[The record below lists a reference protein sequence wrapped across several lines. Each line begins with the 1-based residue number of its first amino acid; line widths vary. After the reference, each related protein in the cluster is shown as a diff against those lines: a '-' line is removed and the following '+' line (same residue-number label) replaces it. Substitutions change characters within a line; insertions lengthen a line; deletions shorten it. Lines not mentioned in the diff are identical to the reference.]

1 MTIGELRGEAT
12 PSSKQR
18 KWADLWTRRRKT
30 SIIRLLRHM
39 TRARS
44 GCDILPVREI
54 MRMGLAMSI
63 ILTPEQQKTIEQ
75 AIESGLV
82 RSVDEFI
89 DSALGALSHRNGEF
103 DKAQAQLA
111 GERIRELRK
120 GVRLDLKGMS
130 IRQLAHT
137 GHKY

>member
-1 MTIGELRGEAT
+1 
-12 PSSKQR
+12 
-18 KWADLWTRRRKT
+18 
-30 SIIRLLRHM
+30 
-39 TRARS
+39 
-44 GCDILPVREI
+44 
-54 MRMGLAMSI
+54 MSI
-63 ILTPEQQKTIEQ
+63 NLTPEQQNAIEQ
-75 AIESGLV
+75 AIQSGLV

-89 DSALGALSHRNGEF
+89 NSALGALSHRNGEF
-103 DKAQAQLA
+103 DRAQAQLA